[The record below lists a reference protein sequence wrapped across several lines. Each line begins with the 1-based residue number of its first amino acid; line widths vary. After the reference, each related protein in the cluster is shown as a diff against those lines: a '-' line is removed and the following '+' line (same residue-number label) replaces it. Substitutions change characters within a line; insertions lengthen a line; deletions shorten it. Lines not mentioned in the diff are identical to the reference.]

1 MIISPELLINAYSH
15 GIFPMADSREGEINW
30 YKPDNRAIFDIYKTK
45 ISRSVKQLIRK
56 NVYKVDVDK
65 NFRQVVIQCAGRDET
80 WINDE
85 IIDTYT
91 TMQELGFAHSVE
103 VYNKEKL
110 VGGLYG
116 VHLGGAFF
124 GESMFNL
131 EPNTSKIAFAYLLEI
146 LKYNNFSLLD
156 SQFLNPFTKQLG
168 AFEIDDR
175 KYMFLLNTSIQ
186 RKCGFYKPKIF
197 EI

>member
-1 MIISPELLINAYSH
+1 MIITPELLINAYSH

-30 YKPDNRAIFDIYKTK
+30 YKPDKRAIFDIYKTK

-56 NVYKVDVDK
+56 NIYQVDVDK
-65 NFRQVVIQCAGRDET
+65 NFRQVVSLCAEREET
-80 WINDE
+80 WINEE

-91 TMQELGFAHSVE
+91 EMQDLGLAHSVE
-103 VYNKEKL
+103 VYRDNNL
-110 VGGLYG
+110 IGGLYG
-116 VHLGGAFF
+116 VHLGSAFF

-156 SQFLNPFTKQLG
+156 SQFLNPFTEQLG
-168 AFEIDDR
+168 AFEIEDN
-175 KYMFLLNTSIQ
+175 KYLFLLNTSIQ
-186 RKCGFYKPKIF
+186 RRCKFLKPPKF
-197 EI
+197 EV